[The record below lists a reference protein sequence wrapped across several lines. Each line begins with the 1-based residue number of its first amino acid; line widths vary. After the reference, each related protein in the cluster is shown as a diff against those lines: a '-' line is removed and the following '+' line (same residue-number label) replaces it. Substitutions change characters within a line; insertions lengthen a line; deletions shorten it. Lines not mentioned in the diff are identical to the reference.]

1 MGTRWAY
8 VSAMLDF
15 VKLIMFTS
23 VQKGIVDGDAAWV
36 PAKAHGACVFEVPN
50 FELRLAKKDG
60 KGPKL
65 LRTSNIIKACT
76 VTKNLPLKKLH
87 VPCSKYKLPLWPM
100 SNNRSSKY
108 KMQPLA
114 HEQQSKFE
122 VQDATFGP

>member
-1 MGTRWAY
+1 
-8 VSAMLDF
+8 MLDF

-87 VPCSKYKLPLWPM
+87 VPCSKFEVQVA
-100 SNNRSSKY
+100 S
-108 KMQPLA
+108 LA

-122 VQDATFGP
+122 VQDATLGP